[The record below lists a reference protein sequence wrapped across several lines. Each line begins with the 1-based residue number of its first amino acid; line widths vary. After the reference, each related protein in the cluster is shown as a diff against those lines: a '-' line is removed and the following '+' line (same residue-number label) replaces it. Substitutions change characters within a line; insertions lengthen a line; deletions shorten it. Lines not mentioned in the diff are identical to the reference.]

1 MKKNSFTLPFK
12 SNFFKEQDPFHL
24 VIVFFLIFFGTAIFF
39 SVPTFYDYAKFNQ
52 QIEKTINDEFKINI
66 HNLKKISFKFI
77 PSPHLL
83 IKKGDLKINSK
94 EIDKVSTLE
103 NIKVYISILD
113 FYKDKKFNIK
123 RIEVKKANF
132 YFNFISLKNF
142 IQNLKKNIVNNF
154 IIKKSS
160 FFYKNSKNEIIL
172 ISTIKNF
179 NYKIDFVNNKKIL
192 KINGNIFDSNYEFK
206 YLIDYKN
213 PNIQNVYLNLQN
225 PNIIIENK
233 LIFDYD
239 SSNVKQLGN
248 FNIEFLNQKNYLNY
262 EIKKNSIKFL
272 QANNNNSTFD
282 LSGLVNFNPFHFDL
296 IMNIKKI
303 NLEQLESFFYTIFKN
318 QESEF
323 ENLSGNLK
331 LNFEDIDYKNLHK
344 GLVSLNFQNAKI
356 NSYNEKF
363 NIGDFAVLEIVDYEF
378 LENIDQILQ
387 MKIKV
392 NILNSE
398 KFNRFLFNYK
408 KNKILSKKIFFTYQ
422 FNRNTKTHFISQ
434 VHKNGFG
441 NIKEFYKFN
450 NLQQLKNLL
459 RDDNLFNLD

>member
-225 PNIIIENK
+225 PNIVIENK

-356 NSYNEKF
+356 YSYNEKF

-398 KFNRFLFNYK
+398 
-408 KNKILSKKIFFTYQ
+408 
-422 FNRNTKTHFISQ
+422 
-434 VHKNGFG
+434 
-441 NIKEFYKFN
+441 
-450 NLQQLKNLL
+450 
-459 RDDNLFNLD
+459 